1 MTPSYRGPAGVLF
14 LLLLMSPILL
24 PAQEGLTPSS
34 VYPDDSDAAES
45 MLRSASAFIRDRQWQ
60 EAADMYQKIIAQYG
74 DRAVRIPDTVR
85 VDARYQGQTRRWYNQ
100 RDYVIGQM
108 ASLPPEAREAFAR
121 AGEVQAGVLW
131 NRAIS
136 PESGDK
142 QRRADLVRLAT
153 EFYLSRYGYQAIE
166 RLGDMA
172 FDEGEFKQAVAFY
185 RQLVRLPDEPSPEN
199 GVLQLPAVH
208 PGEANR
214 QTIVTAKLILASH
227 AAGSFTE
234 ARTRA
239 VLQAFATKWPQ
250 AEGVFAGRSG
260 LLAASLLKAITEDK
274 IYRKPP
280 EDANWP
286 TFAGNFERNRLISDP
301 IDIGARQWAV
311 KIEPVLPPRT
321 MIPTRGRFGGFG
333 GFAGRGGF
341 NNNPQLGRPANPILA
356 YHPVIVGEMVIYCTE
371 NRLVAYNL
379 NEAAR
384 PDGTVGPSWWQDI
397 DKLGSTRGQN
407 SFFISGSPR
416 MTLSASGDRL
426 YARLGESGNSMAF
439 GNQFNSSNSIVAAF
453 DLRNK
458 GQVIWRVAGSKIP
471 LKQPDG
477 VMAPEFGSI
486 EGSPVADADRV
497 YLVLTLPGVQTS
509 TYVVALSA
517 NTGNVEWT
525 RYLFDIPNP
534 FDMQAAAQGAVP
546 GHAHHLLTMADGNLY
561 YQSDS
566 GGVASIEAGSGRLR
580 WVTSYPKRDPN
591 ATSLS
596 RRDLNPPVF
605 DHGTLYTAPVDSQ
618 QIYAL
623 DAESG
628 SLKWISAPL
637 PDVVHLVGATQ
648 GNLFATG
655 DRVWTIDAATG
666 RILRSWPDSGTGY
679 PASGRGLIAGN
690 FLYWPTEN
698 DIHVID
704 AKNGLRSQKGS
715 INLRDFQSQ
724 GGNLALGDGF
734 LVIAGLDTLSVF
746 TQNSRLIRRYQ
757 QIIAD
762 NPESAFAR
770 YRLATAAENLGEMN
784 LAIEAYR
791 EALRRVR
798 PADRIDGQPM
808 ERLIRDRFYHLLVRQ
823 AAQEKQP
830 EVALKLL
837 TEAASESSDPLRKLA
852 SRMTIAAIQ
861 MQRNEALGSFRELAA
876 IARDPVANSRFWQTQ
891 GFYHVNLAAQARFRL
906 EEAWLKLSP
915 NDRSQIESEDLKQI
929 QLRASSQE
937 AGPMIDYL
945 RGVPPGPAE
954 AAGWLA
960 IWPKLDSAQVADLV
974 SRLEKQP
981 GLSAGVTAR
990 IAASKRQLQAESAGM
1005 AGESAQPGLP
1015 RRIWASESD
1024 ASEQVW
1030 LLSDIND
1037 QPASPT
1043 LYQKTALLRTTTDG
1057 RASVVSRRD
1066 ESALAS
1072 LGDDFRKPLWGGL
1085 VKGRG
1090 LVFDGQAIVGF
1101 DPVTGRRAWRLDL
1114 SEVSPGTSLN
1124 SPFAKP
1130 SDKQDEGSG
1139 SAGARRG
1146 TEFDWWMFQASG
1158 DRLIVQ
1164 SIHGDCWRIDPVF
1177 GRLLWHRRTEPGDGA
1192 TAILLGRHVLMRD
1205 GSSVLLLDADSGEMK
1220 RSIDGSIAGTQWI
1233 RRPIAWDEDRVLMT
1247 ADRMQVIMLDL
1258 KKGQQAWRWQ
1268 ASEIQPTNGPPRY
1281 FRHGETLVG
1290 IADGK
1295 TLVRIDPT
1303 NGNRL
1308 WSTTLGSFDY
1318 SLEQRNVAVDDRHV
1332 YLIEPLEYSAGAGVK
1347 ITAHTLTDGSP
1358 VWTRRVIGS
1367 AISWAVESVPSGSS
1381 RHLWVYPDCETSRRL
1396 ATGQAMTAM
1405 PADLGENQ
1413 GNSSSGI
1420 SSVVAELDP
1429 ADGQILRR
1437 LVSRVSDSAN
1447 WVMPDWSGG
1456 QLLWASRSRSR
1467 HNLIQVEPVPGQS
1480 GSDLTPR

>member
-1 MTPSYRGPAGVLF
+1 MTPCSRGPAGVVLCFLCLF
-14 LLLLMSPILL
+14 SSFL
-24 PAQEGLTPSS
+24 PAQEGLLPSS

-45 MLRSASAFIRDRQWQ
+45 MLRSASAFIRDGQWQ
-60 EAADMYQKIIAQYG
+60 EAADMYQKIITEYG
-74 DRAVRIPDTVR
+74 DRAVRIPDVVR
-85 VDARYQGQTRRWYNQ
+85 TDAKFQGQTRRWYNQ

-108 ASLPPEAREAFAR
+108 AALPPIAREAFAR

-131 NRAIS
+131 NRVIS
-136 PESGDK
+136 SETAAT
-142 QRRADLVRLAT
+142 QRRADLLRLAT

-172 FDEGEFKQAVAFY
+172 FDDGEFKQAVAFY
-185 RQLVRLPDEPSPEN
+185 RQLVRLPDEPAITN
-199 GVLQLPAVH
+199 GTLQLPAIH
-208 PGEANR
+208 PGEESR
-214 QTIVTAKLILASH
+214 QPLVTAKLILTSH
-227 AAGSFTE
+227 AAGALTE
-234 ARTRA
+234 AKTTA
-239 VLQAFATKWPQ
+239 VLRAFAAKWPQ
-250 AEGVFAGRSG
+250 TEGVFAGRNG
-260 LLAASLLKAITEDK
+260 LLAVSLLKAISDDK
-274 IYRKPP
+274 IYRKPL
-280 EDANWP
+280 EDTNWP
-286 TFAGNFERNRLISDP
+286 TFAGSFERNRIVADP
-301 IDIGARQWAV
+301 IDIGARQWGV

-341 NNNPQLGRPANPILA
+341 NNNPQMGRQSNPILA

-397 DKLGSTRGQN
+397 DKLGSNRGQN

-426 YARLGESGNSMAF
+426 FARLGESGNSMAF
-439 GNQFNSSNSIVAAF
+439 GNQFNSSNAIIAAF

-477 VMAPEFGSI
+477 AMAPEFGSI
-486 EGSPVADADRV
+486 EGSPAADADRV

-517 NTGNVEWT
+517 ATGNVEWT

-546 GHAHHLLTMADGNLY
+546 GHAHHLLTLADGNLY

-566 GGVASIEAGSGRLR
+566 GGIASIEARTGRLR

-596 RRDLNPPVF
+596 RRDLNPVVF
-605 DHGTLYTAPVDSQ
+605 DHGTLYAAPVDSQ
-618 QIYAL
+618 QIYAI
-623 DAESG
+623 DAENG
-628 SLKWISAPL
+628 AMKWVSAPL

-690 FLYWPTEN
+690 FLYWPTET

-704 AKNGLRSQKGS
+704 TKNGLRSQKGS
-715 INLRDFQSQ
+715 INLRDFQAQ

-734 LVIAGLDTLSVF
+734 LVIAGVDSLSVF

-757 QIIAD
+757 QIIAE
-762 NPESAFAR
+762 NPDSAFAR
-770 YRLATAAENLGEMN
+770 YRLASAAENLGEAR
-784 LAIEAYR
+784 LAIDAYR
-791 EALRRVR
+791 EALRRVK
-798 PADRIDGQPM
+798 PSDRLDGQPI
-808 ERLIRDRFYHLLVRQ
+808 ERLIRERFYHLLVRQ
-823 AAQEKQP
+823 AAVEKKP
-830 EVALKLL
+830 EEAMKLL

-852 SRMTIAAIQ
+852 SRMTIAGLQ
-861 MQRNEALGSFRELAA
+861 MDRGEALGSFRELAS
-876 IARDPVANSRFWQTQ
+876 IARDPVANSRFWQSQ
-891 GFYHVNLAAQARFRL
+891 GYYHQNLAAQARFRL
-906 EEAWLKLSP
+906 EEAWQKLSP
-915 NDRSQIESEDLKQI
+915 NDKIKIEEEDLRQI
-929 QLRASSQE
+929 RLRAASGE

-945 RGVPPGPAE
+945 LGVPTGPAE

-960 IWPKLDSAQVADLV
+960 ILPKLDSSQASDVIARLENRGGLPADLLA
-974 SRLEKQP
+974 SLAAAKKQLL
-981 GLSAGVTAR
+981 LSASGNSSLTLR
-990 IAASKRQLQAESAGM
+990 
-1005 AGESAQPGLP
+1005 PGLP
-1015 RRIWASESD
+1015 QNLWSRETESGEK
-1024 ASEQVW
+1024 AW

-1037 QPASPT
+1037 LPSPT
-1043 LYQKTALLRTTTDG
+1043 ANYQKTALLRTGPDG
-1057 RASVVSRRD
+1057 RLSIISRGDGSVI
-1066 ESALAS
+1066 AS
-1072 LGDDFRKPLWGGL
+1072 LGDEMRKPLWGGL

-1090 LVFDGQAIVGF
+1090 LVFDGQVIVGF
-1101 DPVTGRRAWRLDL
+1101 DPLTGRRAWRLDL
-1114 SEVSPGTSLN
+1114 AQLTPGSAFS
-1124 SPFAKP
+1124 SPFVKP
-1130 SDKQDEGSG
+1130 SGRPEERQGESE
-1139 SAGARRG
+1139 SRRG
-1146 TEFDWWMFQASG
+1146 GELDWWMFQASG

-1164 SIHGDCWRIDPVF
+1164 SVQGDCWRIDPVF
-1177 GRLLWHRRTEPGDGA
+1177 GRLYWHRRTEPGDGA

-1258 KKGQQAWRWQ
+1258 KTGQQVWRWQ

-1281 FRHGETLVG
+1281 FRHGDALV
-1290 IADGK
+1290 AVSDGK
-1295 TLVRIDPT
+1295 TLVRLDPK

-1308 WSTTLGSFDY
+1308 WSTPLGSYDF
-1318 SLEQRNVAVDDRHV
+1318 SLEFRNVAMDDKHV
-1332 YLIEPLEYSAGAGVK
+1332 YLSESMETAVGGGAGIK
-1347 ITAHTLTDGSP
+1347 AYSLADGSP
-1358 VWTRRVIGS
+1358 LWSRRIIGS
-1367 AISWAVESVPSGSS
+1367 AISWALECVGSGDKS
-1381 RHLWVYPDCETSRRL
+1381 RLWVYPDCETSRRL
-1396 ATGQAMTAM
+1396 VSGQAMTAQ

-1420 SSVVAELDP
+1420 SSVVVELDP
-1429 ADGQILRR
+1429 GDGRINRR
-1437 LVSRVSDSAN
+1437 IVSRVSDSAN
-1447 WVMPDWSGG
+1447 WVMPDWTGG
-1456 QLLWASRSRSR
+1456 QLLWASRGGSRQ
-1467 HNLIQVEPVPGQS
+1467 NLIQIDPAAGQTS
-1480 GSDLTPR
+1480 ADLTPR